1 MSCTTYFGTNIPGN
15 RPRLHHK
22 KARRAIVLAVV
33 LAGMVLLLLM
43 LGGMARR
50 VLIEHKAIDA
60 CERSLQ
66 ANWLLW
72 SAENRAA
79 ATLARHKSVPQ
90 DWNLALSDS
99 EPGKSITA
107 RVLDT
112 ADKSP
117 TGKAQYRIELIWTT
131 PQGVKIERSR
141 LIEHPESPAKG
152 AP

>member
-1 MSCTTYFGTNIPGN
+1 MNNVSLCRTSISVN
-15 RPRLHHK
+15 RQRLPRRR
-22 KARRAIVLAVV
+22 ARRAIVLAVV

-60 CERSLQ
+60 RERSLQ
-66 ANWLLW
+66 ADWLLW

-79 ATLARHKSVPQ
+79 ATLARDKSAPQ
-90 DWNLALSDS
+90 DWNLALSAS
-99 EPGKSITA
+99 ESGKSITA
-107 RVLDT
+107 RVLET

-117 TGKAQYRIELIWTT
+117 AGKAQYRIELIWTT
-131 PQGVKIERSR
+131 PQGVKIERSS
-141 LIEHPESPAKG
+141 LIEHSASPAKG